1 MSSSRE
7 EFREMQVHQLAS
19 EGAIAD
25 ALKHVRYKIAIL
37 SGKGG
42 VGKTATTVNL
52 GAALQ
57 KAGHRVGIFDADL
70 HGPSVPKML
79 GIKKQSRLNGAFWLD
94 PVRTESGIKA
104 LSVALF
110 WPGDM
115 TPVMWRGQT
124 KSRTIRQLLSAAKWG
139 GLDFLL
145 VDLPPGTGDEPTAI
159 LKSIPDL
166 DGVIIVT
173 TPQEVSTL
181 VCSKAI
187 NASLTLGARVL
198 GLVENMSQYTCRCC
212 GDVVH
217 LFGADKG
224 RNLARMM
231 DVPFLGSIPIDPL
244 FSEAADAG
252 VPAVHLHPDG
262 ITARSFVA
270 IAETLARGLPPKEV
284 PEAPPEESK
293 PCPGSGHHHHHRDHH
308 AHAHEHPQHA
318 HDEHAHTQQEH
329 PQHEPEQH
337 DHQHHEHH
345 HRGGGGRHH
354 RHDP

>member
-1 MSSSRE
+1 MDRE
-7 EFREMQVHQLAS
+7 EFREMQVQQLAS

-25 ALKHVRYKIAIL
+25 ALKHVKYKIAIL

-52 GAALQ
+52 AAALQ
-57 KAGHRVGIFDADL
+57 KAGHKVGIFDADL

-79 GIKKQSRLNGAFWLD
+79 GIKTQARLNGGFWLD
-94 PVRTESGIKA
+94 PVKTDCGIKA

-145 VDLPPGTGDEPTAI
+145 VDLPPGTGDEPIAI

-187 NASLTLGARVL
+187 NASLTLGARVI
-198 GLVENMSQYTCRCC
+198 GLVENMSHYTCRCC

-217 LFGADKG
+217 LFGNDKG
-224 RNLARMM
+224 RGLARMM

-252 VPAVHLHPDG
+252 VPAVTLHPESL
-262 ITARSFVA
+262 TAKAFVE
-270 IAETLARGLPPKEV
+270 IADALARGLPPKTV
-284 PEAPPEESK
+284 PEAPPEEESK
-293 PCPGSGHHHHHRDHH
+293 PCPGSGHHQHHHSD
-308 AHAHEHPQHA
+308 
-318 HDEHAHTQQEH
+318 
-329 PQHEPEQH
+329 
-337 DHQHHEHH
+337 QHHEHKHEH
-345 HRGGGGRHH
+345 HEHHEHQDEHHEHHQGGGGHHH
-354 RHDP
+354 RHEP

>member
-1 MSSSRE
+1 MDQTRSQSEAKQS
-7 EFREMQVHQLAS
+7 LAA
-19 EGAIAD
+19 EGAIAE
-25 ALKHVRYKIAIL
+25 ALQFVKYKIAIL

-57 KAGHRVGIFDADL
+57 QAGFKVGIFDADL
-70 HGPSVPKML
+70 HGPSVPTML
-79 GIKKQSRLNGAFWLD
+79 GIKKQTRLNGAFWLD
-94 PVRTESGIKA
+94 PVKTESGIKA

-187 NASLTLGARVL
+187 NASLTLGAKVL
-198 GLVENMSQYTCRCC
+198 GLIENMSHYTCRCC

-217 LFGADKG
+217 LFGRDKG
-224 RNLARMM
+224 RGLANMM

-252 VPAVHLHPDG
+252 VPAVQLHPESL
-262 ITARSFVA
+262 TARAFVQ
-270 IAETLARGLPPKEV
+270 IAGAQARSLPAKQV
-284 PEAPPEESK
+284 AEAPPEVSK
-293 PCPGSGHHHHHRDHH
+293 PCPGSGHHHG
-308 AHAHEHPQHA
+308 AS
-318 HDEHAHTQQEH
+318 HD
-329 PQHEPEQH
+329 
-337 DHQHHEHH
+337 HHEHH
-345 HRGGGGRHH
+345 AHGAREEQHPEQQHH
-354 RHDP
+354 HHHHEKHHHHP

>member
-1 MSSSRE
+1 MDPKSDFQEQKS
-7 EFREMQVHQLAS
+7 EFQEQQRHHLAS

-25 ALKHVRYKIAIL
+25 ALKYVKYKIAIL

-57 KAGHRVGIFDADL
+57 KAGYRVGIFDADL

-79 GIKKQSRLNGAFWLD
+79 GIKKEARLNGAFWLD
-94 PVRTESGIKA
+94 PVATQSGIKA

-115 TPVMWRGQT
+115 TPVMWRGQA

-145 VDLPPGTGDEPTAI
+145 VDLPPGTGDEPTAV

-187 NASLTLGARVL
+187 NASVTLGAKVL
-198 GLVENMSQYTCRCC
+198 GLIENMSSYKCRCC
-212 GDVVH
+212 GDVVN
-217 LFGADKG
+217 LFGQDKG
-224 RNLARMM
+224 KGLANMM
-231 DVPFLGSIPIDPL
+231 DVPFLGSVPIDPL

-252 VPAVHLHPDG
+252 VPVVNLHPEG
-262 ITARSFVA
+262 LAAKAFSQ
-270 IAETLARGLPPKEV
+270 IAQTLARELPPKEV
-284 PEAPPEESK
+284 PEAPVEVSK
-293 PCPGSGHHHHHRDHH
+293 PCPGSGHHHHGQHDQQDQQDHH
-308 AHAHEHPQHA
+308 HHGEGGHH
-318 HDEHAHTQQEH
+318 H
-329 PQHEPEQH
+329 H
-337 DHQHHEHH
+337 DHK
-345 HRGGGGRHH
+345 
-354 RHDP
+354 

>member
-1 MSSSRE
+1 MDQSRSE
-7 EFREMQVHQLAS
+7 SEAKQPLAG
-19 EGAIAD
+19 EGAIAE
-25 ALKHVRYKIAIL
+25 ALQYVKYKIAIL

-57 KAGHRVGIFDADL
+57 KAGFKVGIFDADL
-70 HGPSVPKML
+70 HGPSVPAML
-79 GIKKQSRLNGAFWLD
+79 GIKKQTRLNGAFWLD
-94 PVRTESGIKA
+94 PVTTESGIKA

-145 VDLPPGTGDEPTAI
+145 VDLPPGTGDEPIAI

-187 NASLTLGARVL
+187 NASLTLGAKVL
-198 GLVENMSQYTCRCC
+198 GLIENMSQYTCRCC

-217 LFGADKG
+217 LFGQDKG
-224 RNLARMM
+224 RGLANTM

-244 FSEAADAG
+244 FSHAADAG
-252 VPAVHLHPDG
+252 VPVVNLHPESLTATAFVRIADAL
-262 ITARSFVA
+262 ARSLPAKQVA
-270 IAETLARGLPPKEV
+270 
-284 PEAPPEESK
+284 EAPVEVSK
-293 PCPGSGHHHHHRDHH
+293 PCPGSGHRHGANGHDHHDDHHHGV
-308 AHAHEHPQHA
+308 P
-318 HDEHAHTQQEH
+318 
-329 PQHEPEQH
+329 
-337 DHQHHEHH
+337 EHH
-345 HRGGGGRHH
+345 HGKAEHH
-354 RHDP
+354 DHHE

>member
-1 MSSSRE
+1 MEPVDQHAFQEQQRQ
-7 EFREMQVHQLAS
+7 MYAK
-19 EGAIAD
+19 EGSIAN
-25 ALKHVRYKIAIL
+25 ALKHVKYKIAVL

-52 GAALQ
+52 AAALRNT
-57 KAGHRVGIFDADL
+57 GHRVGVFDADL

-79 GIKKQSRLNGAFWLD
+79 GVKKEAKLNGGFWLD
-94 PVRTESGIKA
+94 PVTTESGIKA

-115 TPVMWRGQT
+115 TPVMWRGQA

-145 VDLPPGTGDEPTAI
+145 VDLPPGTGDEPIAI

-187 NASLTLGARVL
+187 NASLTLGAHVL

-217 LFGADKG
+217 LFGQDKG

-231 DVPFLGSIPIDPL
+231 EIPFLGSIPIDPL

-252 VPAVHLHPDG
+252 VPIVNLHPDSV
-262 ITARSFVA
+262 TARAFTEMAAGLVLS
-270 IAETLARGLPPKEV
+270 LPPKEV
-284 PEAPPEESK
+284 PEAPVEESK
-293 PCPGSGHHHHHRDHH
+293 PCPGSGHHR
-308 AHAHEHPQHA
+308 HE
-318 HDEHAHTQQEH
+318 
-329 PQHEPEQH
+329 
-337 DHQHHEHH
+337 HHEH
-345 HRGGGGRHH
+345 GGGGGEGATCNHPHH
-354 RHDP
+354 HHHKHS

>member
-1 MSSSRE
+1 MDETRSQAE
-7 EFREMQVHQLAS
+7 AKQPLAS
-19 EGAIAD
+19 EGAIAE
-25 ALKHVRYKIAIL
+25 ALQFVKYKIAIL

-57 KAGHRVGIFDADL
+57 QAGFKVGIFDADL
-70 HGPSVPKML
+70 HGPSVPTML
-79 GIKKQSRLNGAFWLD
+79 GIKKQTRLNGAFWLD
-94 PVRTESGIKA
+94 PVKTESGIKA

-187 NASLTLGARVL
+187 NASLTLGAKVL
-198 GLVENMSQYTCRCC
+198 GLIENMSHYTCRCC

-217 LFGADKG
+217 LFGQDKG
-224 RNLARMM
+224 RGLANMM
-231 DVPFLGSIPIDPL
+231 DVPLPRVDP
-244 FSEAADAG
+244 DR
-252 VPAVHLHPDG
+252 PAVLGGRRRRRPG
-262 ITARSFVA
+262 
-270 IAETLARGLPPKEV
+270 GP
-284 PEAPPEESK
+284 APPRE
-293 PCPGSGHHHHHRDHH
+293 PHRQGVRADRRG
-308 AHAHEHPQHA
+308 AGAVAPREA
-318 HDEHAHTQQEH
+318 G
-329 PQHEPEQH
+329 
-337 DHQHHEHH
+337 
-345 HRGGGGRHH
+345 RGGTPRGEQAVPGLRSSPPPRWRPRSSRAGHA
-354 RHDP
+354 

>member
-1 MSSSRE
+1 MDQDYKDFKERQ
-7 EFREMQVHQLAS
+7 RQQLVNKGS
-19 EGAIAD
+19 IAD
-25 ALKHVRYKIAIL
+25 ALKHVKYKIAIL

-52 GAALQ
+52 AAALTN
-57 KAGHRVGIFDADL
+57 AGHKVGVFDADL

-79 GIKKQSRLNGAFWLD
+79 GIKTEAKMNGAFWID
-94 PVRTESGIKA
+94 PVVTDSGIKA

-124 KSRTIRQLLSAAKWG
+124 KSRTIRQLLSAGKWG

-145 VDLPPGTGDEPTAI
+145 VDLPPGTGDEPIAI

-187 NASLTLGARVL
+187 SASRSLGAKVL
-198 GLVENMSQYTCRCC
+198 GLVENMSLYTCKC

-217 LFGADKG
+217 LFGKDKG
-224 RNLARMM
+224 RQLAKMM
-231 DVPFLGSIPIDPL
+231 EIPFLGSIPIDPL
-244 FSEAADAG
+244 FSEAADTG
-252 VPAVHLHPDG
+252 VPVVNLHKESL
-262 ITARSFVA
+262 TAKSFVE
-270 IAETLARGLPPKEV
+270 IAGTLAGQLPPKEV
-284 PEAPPEESK
+284 PEAPPEEESK
-293 PCPGSGHHHHHRDHH
+293 PCPGSGCHHHHHH
-308 AHAHEHPQHA
+308 
-318 HDEHAHTQQEH
+318 HDEKGGS
-329 PQHEPEQH
+329 
-337 DHQHHEHH
+337 HH
-345 HRGGGGRHH
+345 HHH
-354 RHDP
+354 TGETGHHH

>member
-1 MSSSRE
+1 MDQSRSE
-7 EFREMQVHQLAS
+7 SEAKQPLAS
-19 EGAIAD
+19 EGAIAE
-25 ALKHVRYKIAIL
+25 ALQYVKYKIAIL

-57 KAGHRVGIFDADL
+57 KAGFKVGIFDADL
-70 HGPSVPKML
+70 HGPSVPTML
-79 GIKKQSRLNGAFWLD
+79 GIKKQTRLNGAFWLD
-94 PVRTESGIKA
+94 PVTTESGIKA
-104 LSVALF
+104 LSVSLF

-187 NASLTLGARVL
+187 NASLTLGAKVL
-198 GLVENMSQYTCRCC
+198 GLIENMSHYTCRCC

-217 LFGADKG
+217 LFGQDKG
-224 RNLARMM
+224 RGLANTM

-244 FSEAADAG
+244 FSQAADAG
-252 VPAVHLHPDG
+252 VPAVNLHPESV
-262 ITARSFVA
+262 TAKAFVQ
-270 IAETLARGLPPKEV
+270 IAETVARALPAKQV
-284 PEAPPEESK
+284 AEAPAEVSK
-293 PCPGSGHHHHHRDHH
+293 PCPGSGHHHHRNGHGNQD
-308 AHAHEHPQHA
+308 
-318 HDEHAHTQQEH
+318 
-329 PQHEPEQH
+329 
-337 DHQHHEHH
+337 HHEHH
-345 HRGGGGRHH
+345 HHGKHDEHH
-354 RHDP
+354 HHHEKHHNHP

>member
-1 MSSSRE
+1 MDPTQN
-7 EFREMQVHQLAS
+7 EFRERQRQSLVS
-19 EGAIAD
+19 EGAIAE
-25 ALKHVRYKIAIL
+25 ALKHVKYKIAIL

-42 VGKTATTVNL
+42 VGKTAATVNL

-70 HGPSVPKML
+70 HGPSIPKML
-79 GIKKQSRLNGAFWLD
+79 GIKKETRLNGAFWLD
-94 PVRTESGIKA
+94 PVVAESGIKA

-124 KSRTIRQLLSAAKWG
+124 KSRTIRQLLSSAKWG

-166 DGVIIVT
+166 DGVVIVT

-187 NASLTLGARVL
+187 NASLTLGAKVL
-198 GLVENMSQYTCRCC
+198 GLIENMSHYTCRCC

-217 LFGADKG
+217 LFGQDKG
-224 RNLARMM
+224 KGLARMM

-244 FSEAADAG
+244 FSEAADTG
-252 VPAVHLHPDG
+252 VPVVNLHPESL
-262 ITARSFVA
+262 TAKAFVQ
-270 IAETLARGLPPKEV
+270 IAQTLARELPPKEV
-284 PEAPPEESK
+284 PEAPVEVSK
-293 PCPGSGHHHHHRDHH
+293 PCPGSGHHHHGDRHDHH
-308 AHAHEHPQHA
+308 DHHHGEGGHH
-318 HDEHAHTQQEH
+318 HH
-329 PQHEPEQH
+329 HEP
-337 DHQHHEHH
+337 
-345 HRGGGGRHH
+345 
-354 RHDP
+354 

>member
-1 MSSSRE
+1 MDQSRS
-7 EFREMQVHQLAS
+7 QS
-19 EGAIAD
+19 EAKHPLPGEDSIAE
-25 ALKHVRYKIAIL
+25 ALQYVKYKIAIL

-57 KAGHRVGIFDADL
+57 RAGFKVGIFDADL
-70 HGPSVPKML
+70 HGPSVPTML
-79 GIKKQSRLNGAFWLD
+79 GIKKQTRLNGAFWLD
-94 PVRTESGIKA
+94 PVKSASGIKA

-139 GLDFLL
+139 ALDFLL
-145 VDLPPGTGDEPTAI
+145 VDLPPGTGDEPIAI

-198 GLVENMSQYTCRCC
+198 GLIENMSHYACRCC

-217 LFGADKG
+217 LFGRDKG
-224 RNLARMM
+224 RGLANTM
-231 DVPFLGSIPIDPL
+231 DVPFLGSIAIDPL

-252 VPAVHLHPDG
+252 VPAVDLHPDSL
-262 ITARSFVA
+262 TAKAFVQ
-270 IAETLARGLPPKEV
+270 IAEALARTLPAKQV
-284 PEAPPEESK
+284 PEAPAEESK
-293 PCPGSGHHHHHRDHH
+293 PCPGSGHHHHGDG
-308 AHAHEHPQHA
+308 
-318 HDEHAHTQQEH
+318 
-329 PQHEPEQH
+329 QH
-337 DHQHHEHH
+337 DHEAHPDHGMQHDPQHPHH
-345 HRGGGGRHH
+345 HHHQHDDHEKRHH
-354 RHDP
+354 HP

>member
-1 MSSSRE
+1 MDPTQN
-7 EFREMQVHQLAS
+7 EFQERQRQRLVS
-19 EGAIAD
+19 EGAIAE
-25 ALKHVRYKIAIL
+25 ALKHVKYKIAIL

-42 VGKTATTVNL
+42 VGKTAATVNL

-70 HGPSVPKML
+70 HGPSIPKML
-79 GIKKQSRLNGAFWLD
+79 GIKKETRLNGAFWLD
-94 PVRTESGIKA
+94 PVVAESGIKA

-124 KSRTIRQLLSAAKWG
+124 KSRTIRQLLSSAKWG

-166 DGVIIVT
+166 DGVVIVT

-187 NASLTLGARVL
+187 NASLTLGAKVL
-198 GLVENMSQYTCRCC
+198 GLIENMSHYTCRCC

-217 LFGADKG
+217 LFGQDKG
-224 RNLARMM
+224 KGLARMM

-244 FSEAADAG
+244 FSEAADTG
-252 VPAVHLHPDG
+252 VPVVNLHPESL
-262 ITARSFVA
+262 TAKAFVQ
-270 IAETLARGLPPKEV
+270 IAQTLARELPPKEV
-284 PEAPPEESK
+284 PEAPVEVSK
-293 PCPGSGHHHHHRDHH
+293 PCPGSGHHHHGDQNGHHDHH
-308 AHAHEHPQHA
+308 
-318 HDEHAHTQQEH
+318 HD
-329 PQHEPEQH
+329 
-337 DHQHHEHH
+337 DQHHGKGGHH
-345 HRGGGGRHH
+345 HHL
-354 RHDP
+354 